1 MLTFC
6 YNFDHS
12 SYSKNHSKCVKGYVK
27 LIIPTVIKHVENK
40 VNRIC
45 IIFWIRRMVKVVKK
59 VNCDKYFNTEGVL
72 RQPGTHLPPPSSV
85 LFSFLLFS
93 HLISSHLIYI
103 HNLAIIQIIPSTILQ
118 SYRYTQDSHRTTFTR
133 YNRLLVFLNIATSCT
148 PSVGIRS
155 TWVYRWVWMNPQAH
169 KYIIVALYL
178 RSIPK
183 GI

>member
-1 MLTFC
+1 MCKRIRQT
-6 YNFDHS
+6 YNTYS
-12 SYSKNHSKCVKGYVK
+12 NKACRKQSKSYLHNF
-27 LIIPTVIKHVENK
+27 LNK
-40 VNRIC
+40 TNGQSC
-45 IIFWIRRMVKVVKK
+45 EKSQ
-59 VNCDKYFNTEGVL
+59 L
-72 RQPGTHLPPPSSV
+72 RQIFQYRGSTKGPLVLGVVATWYSPTPSVICSFF
-85 LFSFLLFS
+85 FSFIFSS